1 MNPWEATF
9 RTQSWGRYPAEHV
22 VRFVARTFGQA
33 PDRAA
38 VRLLDL
44 GSGPGASTWFMAREG
59 FSVSAIDGS
68 PTAIAQ
74 LGERLAAEHLVAD
87 TRVGDL
93 ATLPWP
99 DATFDG
105 VVDNAALYCNPLA
118 TCHRILEEVHRVL
131 KPGGALLSAN
141 FTERTWG
148 YGLGQMVERNGF
160 ADVGEG
166 PLAHKGF
173 ALFFD
178 RPIVDALYARFADR
192 AVERLAWTLD
202 REQHEIEMWI
212 VQARKASR

>member
-9 RTQSWGRYPAEHV
+9 RSQAWGRYPAEHV
-22 VRFVARTFGQA
+22 VRFVARTFGA
-33 PDRAA
+33 SPDRAA

-74 LGERLAAEHLVAD
+74 LHDRLETEQLTADARVGELAA
-87 TRVGDL
+87 
-93 ATLPWP
+93 LPWP
-99 DATFDG
+99 AERFAG
-105 VVDNAALYCNPLA
+105 VIDNAALYCNSRA
-118 TCHRILEEVHRVL
+118 ACERILDEVHRVL
-131 KPGGALLSAN
+131 EPGGTLLSAN
-141 FTERTWG
+141 FTDRTWG
-148 YGLGQMVERNGF
+148 FGLGAEVERNGF
-160 ADVGEG
+160 ADVAEG

-178 RPIVDALYARFADR
+178 RALVDDLYARFAE
-192 AVERLAWTLD
+192 VTLERLAWTLD
-202 REQHEIEMWI
+202 REQHELEMWI

>member
-9 RTQSWGRYPAEHV
+9 RSQSWGRYPAEHV
-22 VRFVARTFGQA
+22 VRFVARTFGG
-33 PDRAA
+33 PSDRAE

-59 FSVSAIDGS
+59 FGVSAIDGS

-74 LGERLAAEHLVAD
+74 LHERLAAEHLNAD
-87 TRVGDL
+87 ARVGDL
-93 ATLPWP
+93 NALPWA

-118 TCHRILEEVHRVL
+118 SCHRILEEVQRVL

-141 FTERTWG
+141 FTDRTWG
-148 YGLGQMVERNGF
+148 FGLGATVERNGF
-160 ADVGEG
+160 ADVSEG

-178 RPIVDALYARFADR
+178 RATVDALYARFAEHS
-192 AVERLAWTLD
+192 VERLAWTLD